1 MPPRKPE
8 RKTSAATDDE
18 LSIRID
24 LASGGRIGP
33 GKIAVLEAIA
43 EAGSISGAGRALSM
57 SYRRTWELVEDLN
70 RSLGAPVVA
79 TSAGGSGGGGAS
91 LTAVGEAL
99 IVCYRR
105 IEAESTMV
113 AREHLATLKAS
124 ALSKPISGTVAR
136 K

>member
-1 MPPRKPE
+1 MPARKPQ
-8 RKTSAATDDE
+8 RKTQAASDDG

-43 EAGSISGAGRALSM
+43 ETGSISGAGRALSM

-70 RSLGAPVVA
+70 QSLGEPVVA

-91 LTAVGEAL
+91 LTAIGEAL
-99 IVCYRR
+99 IACYRR
-105 IEAESTMV
+105 IETDST
-113 AREHLATLKAS
+113 L
-124 ALSKPISGTVAR
+124 VAR
-136 K
+136 KHLAVLNGKGRQKPDP